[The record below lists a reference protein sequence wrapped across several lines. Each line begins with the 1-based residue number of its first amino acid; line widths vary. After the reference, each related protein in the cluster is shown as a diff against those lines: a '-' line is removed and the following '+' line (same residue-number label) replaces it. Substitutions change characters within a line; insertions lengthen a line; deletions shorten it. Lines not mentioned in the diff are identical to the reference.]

1 MSRPPL
7 KIGNI
12 SLPNCVVLAPM
23 AGVTD
28 LPMRQIVHKLGAGM
42 VVSEML
48 TSDKRLWNSR
58 KSRLR
63 LRFGEN
69 TGPKVVQ
76 IAGGDALM
84 LADAAR
90 QVADLGAEMIDINM
104 GCPAKKVCNKAAG
117 SALLRDEALVADILQ
132 SVVSS
137 VDVPVTLKIR
147 TGWAPDQKNA
157 VTVARL
163 AQDSGIAC
171 LTVHGRTRAC
181 RFQGVVDY
189 DSIAAVKDAV
199 SIPVIANGDIDSAIK
214 AEHVMIKTQADGV
227 MIGRAALGQPWLPGN
242 IAQYLHKGLQLRCPN
257 VQDVR
262 NLLLEHLA
270 TLHAFYDEFLGTR
283 IARKHVAWYLQ
294 HMPRSEEFRKQF
306 NKIDSADEQVIHLTE
321 YFEQHLKTHRE
332 EGEAA

>member
-1 MSRPPL
+1 MKPTPL

-28 LPMRQIVHKLGAGM
+28 LPFRQMAYRLGAGM

-63 LRFGEN
+63 LKFGDD

-76 IAGGDALM
+76 IAGGDAEM
-84 LADAAR
+84 LSDAAR
-90 QVADLGAEMIDINM
+90 EVADLGAEMIDINM

-117 SALLRDEALVADILQ
+117 SALLRDEKLVADILQ
-132 SVVSS
+132 SVVGS

-147 TGWAPDQKNA
+147 TGWSLENKNA
-157 VTVARL
+157 VTVAKI
-163 AQDSGIAC
+163 AEDSGIAC
-171 LTVHGRTRAC
+171 VTVHGRTRAC
-181 RFQGVVDY
+181 RFVGDVDY
-189 DSIAAVKDAV
+189 DSIAAVKASV
-199 SIPVIANGDIDSAIK
+199 SIPVIANGDIDSAVK
-214 AEHVMIKTQADGV
+214 AEQIMLKTGVDGV
-227 MIGRAALGQPWLPGN
+227 MVGRAALGQPWILGN
-242 IAQYLHKGLQLRCPN
+242 IAQYLHKGLQLRRPN

-294 HMPRSEEFRKQF
+294 YIPQSEEFRKQF
-306 NKIDSADEQVIHLTE
+306 NKIDSADAQVFHLAA
-321 YFEQHLKTHRE
+321 YFEQYLMTYKE
-332 EGEAA
+332 EG